1 MLRIQIASDTGYER
15 VYAEVY
21 LEDHFICLVS
31 QEEGQDQLYIEFPT
45 GEVGNDGA
53 SMRKVRLDAFLEVI
67 KAACHRLT
75 ASR

>member
-1 MLRIQIASDTGYER
+1 MLRIQITSDTGYER

-21 LEDHFICLVS
+21 LEDHFICFVS
-31 QEEGQDQLYIEFPT
+31 QEESQGQLYVEFPA

-67 KAACHRLT
+67 KAASHRLT
-75 ASR
+75 VSR